1 MWGLSDGVNNIRAP
15 QNNASIYHK
24 QRTLFVVWLQA
35 TNLET
40 QKLTNRIEIHQSQI
54 PNHDILNPLK

>member
-1 MWGLSDGVNNIRAP
+1 MWGLSDGVRNIRAP